1 MGYPGLWCAWLGS
14 ESTPHVLAETRAWG
28 GSGRMQRPSGVGP
41 VQKGSSA
48 MLWRHL
54 CLVRAW
60 SAAGLVGGMMLLGG
74 PVATAQDAAPATG
87 RPEPSAPPAE
97 VATET
102 VDLLK
107 AGKAGDLTVTARG
120 HGQDKVRMSIRIT
133 TKRRLNVVV
142 PPGLVAASK
151 VAQPPGGAGRGMQS
165 IGLGAVTNRE
175 GAFGEFQGE
184 APAGGLRS
192 VPTTGEPRSR
202 SVAVPPGETV
212 DL

>member
-1 MGYPGLWCAWLGS
+1 MGSNIEPHPNVLRRWGMLAVRVIGS

-28 GSGRMQRPSGVGP
+28 GSGRMQRPSRVGP

-74 PVATAQDAAPATG
+74 SVATAQGPTPATS

-97 VATET
+97 VATAT
-102 VDLLK
+102 VDLLQ

-120 HGQDKVRMSIRIT
+120 QGQDKVRMTIRNT
-133 TKRRLNVVV
+133 TKRRLNVIV

-151 VAQPPGGAGRGMQS
+151 VGQAGGGGGRGGLQS
-165 IGLGAVTNRE
+165 MGLGVAANRQ
-175 GAFGEFQGE
+175 GAFGDF
-184 APAGGLRS
+184 
-192 VPTTGEPRSR
+192 
-202 SVAVPPGETV
+202 
-212 DL
+212 